1 MKVKK
6 ETVFTLAL
14 WLLLGMGMGFLSALV
29 MDAKGVLIHTDSK
42 LLQYSVLML
51 CVFGAS
57 LLQLIAHEGGHLVFG
72 LLTGYKFVS
81 FRIFSLALVKLEGR
95 LHLKRLSLPGTAGQ
109 CLMAP
114 PEPYDPNMPTQLYN
128 FGGVLMNLLVALLA
142 GGIAV
147 FAKGILSLFLIWVAG
162 VGVMFALQNGVPMRL
177 AASND
182 GMNARNIRRDS
193 ANVWALWTQL
203 KVQQELSEGKR
214 LKDLPREW
222 FQPQAPLGNDL
233 VWSQE
238 TIGFQQMLDEGQY
251 AKALETG
258 AALLPR
264 LRQSPLLSFVVRGD
278 LIFLNLILK
287 DQGQEKALALMG
299 KDYQKLSK
307 KLSVMVNTLP
317 NMIRTEYAK
326 AVLLEKDMQR
336 ADKLKK
342 QFEKAAVR
350 YPYPSEILGERDMMA
365 AVDAATLRDKET

>member
-307 KLSVMVNTLP
+307 KLSAMVNTLP

>member
-14 WLLLGMGMGFLSALV
+14 WRLLGMGMGFLSALV

-307 KLSVMVNTLP
+307 KLSAMVNTLP

>member
-142 GGIAV
+142 GGIAM

-307 KLSVMVNTLP
+307 KLSAMVNTLP

>member
-142 GGIAV
+142 GGIAM